1 MIGSTPRSIRI
12 AGFAALAA
20 LVATSGLA
28 DARLARV
35 PTDSAG
41 LVVIEATL
49 PGEMA
54 LDCVDNPCTGSAMS
68 PVVASAL
75 EREQTVARWF
85 DRISAEVAGRSG
97 GRQHARLIAHGPVDR
112 ATVPADCKPIGLV
125 IGNTAYPAGL
135 RLEAPKLDAERV
147 AARFHDLGIE
157 TTSLID
163 ADLKTLKAGISA
175 FLDGAPENACL
186 FVYYSGHGATVKGR
200 RYLPAIDVN
209 VGTPKTFAD
218 GSIDADE
225 LINRVGSVPGPS
237 QIVLIDS
244 HFPATYEGA
253 R

>member
-1 MIGSTPRSIRI
+1 MTPFHLKPG
-12 AGFAALAA
+12 ACATAAAML
-20 LVATSGLA
+20 LVATFA
-28 DARLARV
+28 AEARLARV

-49 PGEMA
+49 PGENA
-54 LDCVDNPCTGSAMS
+54 LDCADNPCTGSAMS
-68 PVVASAL
+68 PVAATAL

-112 ATVPADCKPIGLV
+112 ATVPADCKPLGLV
-125 IGNTAYPAGL
+125 VGNAAYPAGL
-135 RLEAPKLDAERV
+135 RLQAPKLDAERV
-147 AARFHDLGIE
+147 AARFQELGIE

-175 FLDGAPENACL
+175 FIDGAPENACL
-186 FVYYSGHGATVKGR
+186 FVYYSGHGATVQGR
-200 RYLPAIDVN
+200 RYLPAVDVN
-209 VGTPKTFAD
+209 VGTPKTFAE
-218 GSIDADE
+218 GSIDADD
-225 LINRVGSVPGPS
+225 LINRIGSVPGPS